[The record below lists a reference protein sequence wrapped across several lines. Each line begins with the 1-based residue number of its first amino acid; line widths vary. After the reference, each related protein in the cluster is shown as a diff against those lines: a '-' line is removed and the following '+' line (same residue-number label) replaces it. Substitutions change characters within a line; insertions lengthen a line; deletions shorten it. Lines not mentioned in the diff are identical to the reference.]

1 MNTRRFALLA
11 VVVAMVA
18 PALPLDA
25 QIRGS
30 ERSLVTQT
38 VDGTTISV
46 DYGRPHARGRSP
58 VFGGI
63 VDWGHIWTPGANWA
77 TTFEFSKDVEIN
89 GVSVPE
95 GRYSVWMIADPDEWA
110 IILDPSDRIFHTMRP
125 ELSEE
130 QIRISATPQEIPH
143 VEALTFSFPEVRADG
158 MDMVFSW
165 GTISVPMRV
174 DVQPTQTLTLEADA
188 AAPYPGVYDV
198 EWLGPPP
205 EAFPKAERPRMHS
218 RMELSYSGGYLTA
231 LWGLRGNLGN
241 ESGVVEVMMVP
252 VTGSVFHPGWMRDGE
267 LFETELDLWVE
278 FVVDNEVATGFQIR
292 DGISDMVIWEGTRV
306 EQSDELQIARAVLA
320 APAEFRERAEVR
332 EWNDEGALVTIREG
346 SGVICI
352 ADRPGDGT
360 FQASCYHESLEPFM
374 AKGREL
380 SASGVEGMARQE
392 ARWAEVE
399 AGRLKMP
406 ETAAMV
412 FNLSFATETFDPAT
426 TDPATG
432 GRLHAMYL
440 PYMTPEATGLPLAPS
455 GGSPWLMWPGKPS
468 SHVMVPL
475 PAKVSR

>member
-1 MNTRRFALLA
+1 MNSRRFALIA
-11 VVVAMVA
+11 AAAAAMA
-18 PALPLDA
+18 PVLPLQA

-46 DYGRPHARGRSP
+46 DYGRPHARGRLP
-58 VFGGI
+58 VFGTI
-63 VDWGHIWTPGANWA
+63 VDWGHLWTPGANWA

-95 GRYSVWMIADPDEWA
+95 GKYSVWMIADPEEWS
-110 IILDPSDRIFHTMRP
+110 IILDPNDRVFHTMRP

-130 QIRISATPQEIPH
+130 QIRISATPQEVLH
-143 VEALTFSFPEVRADG
+143 VEALTFEFPKVRVDGADL
-158 MDMVFSW
+158 VFSW

-174 DVQPTQTLTLEADA
+174 VVQPTQTFTMDADA

-198 EWLGPPP
+198 KSVGPPVEASP
-205 EAFPKAERPRMHS
+205 EAEPPQVNS
-218 RMELSYSGGYLTA
+218 RLELTFADSHLVGT
-231 LWGLRGNLGN
+231 WTGLSP
-241 ESGVVEVMMVP
+241 EDDEMEVMMVP
-252 VTGSVFHPGWMRDGE
+252 VTGSVFHPGWMMDGE
-267 LFETELDLWVE
+267 LFETETDLWVE
-278 FVVDNEVATGFQIR
+278 FSVENGVATGFQIR
-292 DGISDMVIWEGTRV
+292 SGLDDRVMWEGTRAGHS
-306 EQSDELQIARAVLA
+306 EELDIARAVLA
-320 APAEFRERAEVR
+320 APAEFRARAEVR
-332 EWNDEGALVTIREG
+332 RWNDEGVLVTIREG

-374 AKGREL
+374 SKGREL

-440 PYMTPEATGLPLAPS
+440 PYMTPESTGLPLAPS

-468 SHVMVPL
+468 SHVMVAL
-475 PAKVSR
+475 PAKGSG